1 MATLAA
7 VNETLQSTND
17 NVITGDSMIVQAV
30 DRLNNTMSGM
40 VKMMQLQNLKLL
52 EALREKAPGQAA
64 PEAPAGSAQP
74 DSNIGKILAGIA
86 VFTIG
91 FFTRLS

>member
-7 VNETLQSTND
+7 VNETLQANND
-17 NVITGDSMIVQAV
+17 NVVTGDTMIVQAV

-52 EALREKAPGQAA
+52 EALREKAP
-64 PEAPAGSAQP
+64 S
-74 DSNIGKILAGIA
+74 
-86 VFTIG
+86 
-91 FFTRLS
+91 

>member
-7 VNETLQSTND
+7 VNETLQANND

-40 VKMMQLQNLKLL
+40 VKMMQLQNLKLFL
-52 EALREKAPGQAA
+52 LQCFFQAT
-64 PEAPAGSAQP
+64 
-74 DSNIGKILAGIA
+74 
-86 VFTIG
+86 FC
-91 FFTRLS
+91 